1 MRTTW
6 RDGDRQRIV
15 DVTAMGG
22 GRFRVAVDETVLELE
37 VERMTDGRLRLS
49 SPSGATLAQVTA
61 AEHKRF
67 VRLGH
72 MDFVL
77 ERSQGDAE
85 IDPQRELLG
94 YVAFVR
100 VMLGDKDE
108 ALRLLDQ
115 YLVANPKHREGFRKI
130 VHWWWR
136 PLQDDPRFKALIGAR

>member
-1 MRTTW
+1 MLFRSPDVGLAWRLADEVVRITPERDRVRT
-6 RDGDRQRIV
+6 RLYEQIH
-15 DVTAMGG
+15 
-22 GRFRVAVDETVLELE
+22 VAAVLA
-37 VERMTDGRLRLS
+37 RAGFADSAR
-49 SPSGATLAQVTA
+49 
-61 AEHKRF
+61 H
-67 VRLGH
+67 
-72 MDFVL
+72 VL
-77 ERSQGDAE
+77 ERSKGDPD

-94 YVAFVR
+94 YQAFVR

>member
-1 MRTTW
+1 M
-6 RDGDRQRIV
+6 
-15 DVTAMGG
+15 VTRAG
-22 GRFRVAVDETVLELE
+22 
-37 VERMTDGRLRLS
+37 
-49 SPSGATLAQVTA
+49 LADSA
-61 AEHKRF
+61 RH
-67 VRLGH
+67 
-72 MDFVL
+72 VL